1 MIISTLNS
9 NPTVNIEVSL
19 WQQGASTEPF
29 IVRIASGNSIHM
41 SLREAER
48 LHLQLTAALYEY
60 DNGYKYKET
69 S

>member
-29 IVRIASGNSIHM
+29 IVYIADGTTIHM
-41 SLREAER
+41 SLADVQR
-48 LHLQLTAALYEY
+48 LHLELTAAMYEY